1 MSARVKTAFD
11 SIFSAALAAVLL
23 THRLEIRAAACA
35 NRESVAGFIDII
47 VIVMLVFEKVHEE
60 TKKVVK
66 IYIKK
71 TIRTSTR
78 LLLLSFGKIGRMYV
92 LELIPNPKVTLDNWK
107 LLDF

>member
-1 MSARVKTAFD
+1 MDTDKRPPTGKLLRGIPERMGYQHHRAVVIIVLVEEKNIRTHKLSARVNTAFD

-60 TKKVVK
+60 TKKVLK
-66 IYIKK
+66 I
-71 TIRTSTR
+71 
-78 LLLLSFGKIGRMYV
+78 
-92 LELIPNPKVTLDNWK
+92 
-107 LLDF
+107 